1 MAEGITQDDISQ
13 ETRSRNKHGELVH
26 EKSSYGMQSEKKW
39 GVKSLYLHNQSMV
52 QMLKVICD

>member
-26 EKSSYGMQSEKKW
+26 EKSSYGMQSEKK
-39 GVKSLYLHNQSMV
+39 
-52 QMLKVICD
+52 